1 MKPIKIFSGYD
12 SNINSIA
19 NVLTSSILRRATIPV
34 EFTYISLKMIQ
45 GFFKRKVEKD
55 SSTEFSISRF
65 LTPYLSSYEGL
76 SIFMDNDIIVT
87 QDIKDLVNL
96 YDPKYA
102 IQVVKH
108 EYEPKNKIKFLGN
121 EQYVYPKKNWSS
133 VILFNN
139 TKCRALT
146 PEVVEKKSGKFLHR
160 FEWLEDDSL
169 IGEIPLD
176 WNFLVDEY
184 EKPKERAPSLLHYT
198 VGGPYFKEYK
208 ECDYNKEW
216 NDEMNYMNKSVYSYK
231 KI

>member
-1 MKPIKIFSGYD
+1 MKPIKIFIGYD

-19 NVLTSSILRRATIPV
+19 HVLTSSILRRATIPV